1 MAAAALSD
9 EGGGGVG
16 ALLEAVGFG
25 EGGGRAFVGD
35 RPFLLTDGD
44 FDAGVGFEGGDEGLG
59 LRLVERGVEAF
70 VEGCRP
76 DGLAV
81 EADFD
86 AAAGGDVCLTV
97 FEAEGELSGNGGVF
111 AGGAGEEEGGG
122 RRGFVGLIACD
133 AAGAGVVAG
142 GFPVLVSF
150 IEALRRGGDGGA
162 VAGGGAAG
170 VAVVAGLGEVF
181 AAGAETDREGGGG
194 EEGEDG
200 EEGFHGVSF
209 WFGGWRPS
217 ENAENGS
224 GQRFNFVEAA
234 LSDGLFGFRLPLV
247 FLKHEP

>member
-25 EGGGRAFVGD
+25 EGGGRAFVGN
-35 RPFLLTDGD
+35 RPFLLPDAD
-44 FDAGVGFEGGDEGLG
+44 VDAGVGFEGGDEGLG

-81 EADFD
+81 EADFG

-111 AGGAGEEEGGG
+111 ADGAGEQDGGG

-142 GFPVLVSF
+142 GFPVLVSLV
-150 IEALRRGGDGGA
+150 EALRRGGQEA
-162 VAGGGAAG
+162 AAG
-170 VAVVAGLGEVF
+170 VGVVAGQRRVF
-181 AAGAETDREGGGG
+181 AAGAETDREGGGW
-194 EEGEDG
+194 EEGEGG
-200 EEGFHGVSF
+200 EQGFHGVSF
-209 WFGGWRPS
+209 WGWDGG
-217 ENAENGS
+217 
-224 GQRFNFVEAA
+224 
-234 LSDGLFGFRLPLV
+234 RLKIQKTGRAV
-247 FLKHEP
+247 F